1 MLEFSHAIQKREPV
15 VSLREVENRFPLSE
29 KQSRL
34 LARGAEL
41 VTREAERI
49 EKARSSRA
57 CSICRESLDLYAG
70 LEPMD
75 DFTVDSLFD
84 VYSTLTNSTRI
95 PSQGEKW
102 CRNCCEI
109 LASVSRALDEVR
121 RG

>member
-1 MLEFSHAIQKREPV
+1 MLADSPGVRRTEPV
-15 VSLREVENRFPLSE
+15 VSLREVESRFMLTA
-29 KQSRL
+29 KQSKL

-41 VTREAERI
+41 GAREAERI
-49 EKARSSRA
+49 GKARSSRA

-70 LEPMD
+70 LEAMD
-75 DFTVDSLFD
+75 DFSVDSLFD
-84 VYSTLTNSTRI
+84 VYSELTNSTRI